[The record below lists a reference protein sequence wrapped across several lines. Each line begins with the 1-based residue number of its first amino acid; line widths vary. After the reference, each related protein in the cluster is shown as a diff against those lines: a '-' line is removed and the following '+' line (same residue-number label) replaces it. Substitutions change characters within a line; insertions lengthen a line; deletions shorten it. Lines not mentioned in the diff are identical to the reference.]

1 MQYTMK
7 HLVLWLAIF
16 VGTANALPISQ
27 GAIRV
32 PAGTTVTIRLERAL
46 SSDRNATGEQFTA
59 SLALPLVVNGRVIAK
74 QGSEVR
80 GRIARASGRN
90 GASADLV
97 LELNKLVLANG
108 WSESIATEPL
118 ERRSQARSTGGQG
131 LNFPAMGTSI
141 GAALGKGRG
150 AALGATIGASLR
162 GLSATGT
169 RVQPVVIGPNELLV
183 FRLR

>member
-46 SSDRNATGEQFTA
+46 SSDRNVSGEQFTA
-59 SLALPLVVNGRVIAK
+59 SLALPLIVNGRVIAK

-80 GRIARASGRN
+80 GRILGISGRN
-90 GASADLV
+90 GGSAYLV
-97 LELNKLVLANG
+97 LELYQLVLANG
-108 WSESIATEPL
+108 WFESIATEPL